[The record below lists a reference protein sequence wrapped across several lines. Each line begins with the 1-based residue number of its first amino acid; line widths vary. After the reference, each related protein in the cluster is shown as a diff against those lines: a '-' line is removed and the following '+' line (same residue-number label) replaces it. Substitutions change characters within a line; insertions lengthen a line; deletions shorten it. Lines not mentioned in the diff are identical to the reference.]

1 MFEFKESIPS
11 ISNLYT
17 CCNTVSKM
25 KFQITGV
32 AVNPEAFEIKTR
44 CYLNG
49 IVTFLTVRQNYN
61 DNLTVACLSNE
72 CSTAKSIVEKFIT
85 HLETF

>member
-11 ISNLYT
+11 ISNLYN

-25 KFQITGV
+25 KFEITGV

-44 CYLNG
+44 CYLDG
-49 IVTFLTVRQNYN
+49 IVTFLTVKQKYN

-72 CSTAKSIVEKFIT
+72 CSTAKSIVGNFFT
-85 HLETF
+85 HLESF